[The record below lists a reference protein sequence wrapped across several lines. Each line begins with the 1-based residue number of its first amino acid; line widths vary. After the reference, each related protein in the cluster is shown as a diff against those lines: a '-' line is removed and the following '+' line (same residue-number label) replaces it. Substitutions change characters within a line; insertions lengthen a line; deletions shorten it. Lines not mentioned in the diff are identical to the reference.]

1 MIFTMMKLNWWRNK
15 MSNKHSQDHSA
26 KPHSH
31 YFKDVSQL
39 DAVDVYRVL
48 ELFNVTNPCIQH
60 AVKKLL
66 VAGGRGAG
74 KDIDKDI
81 QEAIDSLERWKDMR
95 QEENPIF
102 NRRSTDKIAEVEFPI
117 VEPKREFEVG
127 DKVRII
133 KPASYVPAKY
143 LGTVGKISKVYNQDE
158 ESEHYLVKAF
168 DDDGWFFIPDEIQR
182 V

>member
-1 MIFTMMKLNWWRNK
+1 
-15 MSNKHSQDHSA
+15 MSNNHSQSHS
-26 KPHSH
+26 PSVHSH

-39 DAVDVYRVL
+39 DTIDVYRVL
-48 ELFNVTNPCIQH
+48 ELFNVANPCIQH

-74 KDIDKDI
+74 KDTNKDI

-102 NRRSTDKIAEVEFPI
+102 NRRSTDKILEVEFPE
-117 VEPKREFEVG
+117 VDEPKHEF
-127 DKVRII
+127 KVDDCVKII
-133 KPASYVPAKY
+133 DQSHLLAPKRYV
-143 LGTVGKISKVYNQDE
+143 GTVGKIGAICDDGR
-158 ESEHYLVKAF
+158 ESEHYRVYTH
-168 DDDGWFFIPDEIQR
+168 DDDYWFFNDKEIQH

>member
-1 MIFTMMKLNWWRNK
+1 
-15 MSNKHSQDHSA
+15 MSKHSQHHSA
-26 KPHSH
+26 KLHSH

-39 DAVDVYRVL
+39 DTIDVYRVIDL
-48 ELFNVTNPCIQH
+48 YKIDDPCIQH

-74 KDIDKDI
+74 KDTNKDI

-102 NRRSTDKIAEVEFPI
+102 NRWSTDKIAEVEFPE
-117 VEPKREFEVG
+117 VENEPEEIKNTGKFKVG
-127 DKVRII
+127 DKVKITAR
-133 KPASYVPAKY
+133 PNGVPIGYTDTHGVVAEVFNP
-143 LGTVGKISKVYNQDE
+143 GQED
-158 ESEHYLVKAF
+158 EHYQVTTF
-168 DDDGWFFIPDEIQR
+168 DGDYWFYAPNEITH